1 MLQTGYAK
9 LDITPALG
17 DFLEGYFEE
26 RPMDGVIDPLYA
38 IAVVFANE
46 TERAALITLDT
57 CYFLQE
63 TSDELRRAVSEAC
76 GLPFEAVFLQ
86 ATHTH
91 QGACIGE
98 KNPAYTAFLT
108 KRLIDLVNLA
118 TEDLAPTEL
127 YATRGRVEGVS
138 FIRRFRM
145 KDGAVQTN
153 PGLQNPNILAPLGDA
168 DEESQL
174 LVLKREGKDEIGI
187 INFQV
192 HPDVIGGCKCSA
204 DYPKFVRE
212 TYEALVENSRC
223 IYING
228 AQGDTNHVDVRLSAD
243 DLVEGYERSAYMGRK
258 IAMSVACNRPLVSR
272 ISGEKIAYG
281 QKNVTVFY
289 NKGKPEELDAA
300 IARYKVYCEQGLDA
314 ATPEFEGMRK
324 IEVVSE
330 AERMVL
336 LMDKPDTTEVYVT
349 ALSVGDAAFLGWA
362 GEPFTAMGVSVK
374 ENSPF
379 ALTMP
384 ACCANGYTA
393 YFPTAQAFSEGGY
406 EVVSTDFAEG
416 SAEALVSGALEL
428 LGSF

>member
-9 LDITPALG
+9 LDITPAFG

-38 IAVVFANE
+38 IAVAFANE
-46 TERAALITLDT
+46 TDRAVLITLDT
-57 CYFLQE
+57 CLFLQE
-63 TSDELRRAVSEAC
+63 TSDLLRRAVAEGC
-76 GLPFEAVFLQ
+76 GLPYEAVFLQ

-91 QGACIGE
+91 QGAAIGE
-98 KNPAYTAFLT
+98 KNPTYTAFVT
-108 KRLIDLVNLA
+108 ERLKNLVNLA
-118 TEDLAPTEL
+118 LADLAPTEL

-153 PGLQNPNILAPLGDA
+153 PGLQNPNVQEALGAA

-174 LVLKREGKDEIGI
+174 LVLKRAGKKEIGI
-187 INFQV
+187 VNFQV

-204 DYPKFVRE
+204 DYPKFVRD
-212 TYEALVENSRC
+212 TYEALVENALC

-228 AQGDTNHVDVRLSAD
+228 AQGDTNHVDIRLSAD
-243 DLVEGYERSAYMGRK
+243 DLVEGYERAAYMGRK
-258 IAMSVACNRPLVSR
+258 IAMSVACNRPLVTR
-272 ISGEKIAYG
+272 IAGDKISFG
-281 QKNVTVFY
+281 QKNVTVSY
-289 NKGKPEELDAA
+289 NKGNPEELDAA
-300 IARYKVYCEQGLDA
+300 IARYQVYCEKGLDA

-349 ALSVGDAAFLGWA
+349 ALAVGDAAFVGFA

-416 SAEALVSGALEL
+416 TAETLVSGALEL